1 RRLSREGTMSDT
13 NRPMNPPPGDSG
25 WLEPGKANIQLI
37 YVLYIVSFVI
47 GISALVGIVL
57 AYINRGKSGG
67 WIETHYTWAVRTFW
81 IGILYSIISILLMVV
96 GVGFLLI
103 IATAVWV
110 VVRCVLGLQAVSRG
124 EPMKN
129 PQSWLI

>member
-1 RRLSREGTMSDT
+1 MSDASQ
-13 NRPMNPPPGDSG
+13 PMNPSPDNGG

-47 GISALVGIVL
+47 GISGLVGIVL
-57 AYINRGKSGG
+57 AYINRGKSES
-67 WIETHYTWAVRTFW
+67 WVETHYTWAVRTFW
-81 IGILYSIISILLMVV
+81 IGILYSIISALLMIV
-96 GVGFLLI
+96 GIGFILI
-103 IATAVWV
+103 LATAVWV

-124 EPMKN
+124 EAVKN

>member
-1 RRLSREGTMSDT
+1 MSDA
-13 NRPMNPPPGDSG
+13 NQPMDPPPGHGG

-57 AYINRGKSGG
+57 AYINRGKSAS

-81 IGILYSIISILLMVV
+81 MGILYSIISIILMVV
-96 GVGFLLI
+96 GIGFVLI
-103 IATAVWV
+103 VATAVWV
-110 VVRCVLGLQAVSRG
+110 VVRCVLGLQAVGRN

-129 PQSWLI
+129 PQNWLI